1 LPYPLKVVP
10 PLHVAQIERGMS
22 AANGAGGLKRR
33 SGSRQVTGSQCEV
46 SDSHV
51 ADGQVVLPAGVARVG
66 VTTLLILAEHDSR
79 KGLDGRQVAGV
90 QQSIDLQ
97 VSDHGPRALGLGM
110 STKSSASLDSW
121 RRVSTSGSPA
131 GSVQGGR

>member
-10 PLHVAQIERGMS
+10 PLHVAQIERGKS
-22 AANGAGGLKRR
+22 AANGAAGLKRR

-66 VTTLLILAEHDSR
+66 VSKLLILAEHDSR
-79 KGLDGRQVAGV
+79 KGRDGRQVAGV
-90 QQSIDLQ
+90 QQPIDLQ
-97 VSDHGPRALGLGM
+97 VSDHGPRALGLGDEHQQLGVFGQLAPGQHVRQP
-110 STKSSASLDSW
+110 SRQRAS
-121 RRVSTSGSPA
+121 R
-131 GSVQGGR
+131 